1 MIGIYK
7 ITNPKDK
14 VYIGQSVDIT
24 HRLGKYKR
32 LNGNISAQKKIY
44 NSLIK
49 YGIENHSFEVLEEC
63 NIEQL
68 NEKEIY
74 YIEKYDSFKNGL
86 NMQIGG
92 KSSPK
97 SEEFKQKLRKPK
109 PPGFAEHMSKVMT
122 GKKQSLEHKLKTSNK
137 LKKPI
142 TQLDMSGDIIKD
154 WNSSIDASNE
164 LKVDRGSLTQ
174 CLKGRLKSCGGFK
187 WKYKN

>member
-7 ITNPKDK
+7 ITNPKGK
-14 VYIGQSVDIT
+14 VYIGQSVDVN

-32 LNGNISAQKKIY
+32 LNGNILAQKKIY

-63 NIEQL
+63 SMEQL

-109 PPGFAEHMSKVMT
+109 PLGFAEHMSRVMT

-142 TQLDMSGDIIKD
+142 TQLDMSGNIIKD

-174 CLKGRLKSCGGFK
+174 CLKGRIKSCGGFK
-187 WKYKN
+187 WIYKK